1 MLFTV
6 KKILEHCKT
15 ENASE
20 QAVAALSKRLA
31 ERVFI
36 LHGRTIKAIS
46 VLDVL
51 NDYAVECITPHG
63 IDKKFFYADGAVWEW
78 RIDGTTNKIENLDAV
93 KGYQKLIDF
102 ALFDLDQNTNICWA
116 WDEEELKELLADIA

>member
-1 MLFTV
+1 MLFSV
-6 KKILEHCKT
+6 EKILEHCRA
-15 ENASE
+15 EHVSE
-20 QAVAALSKRLA
+20 QAMTTLSKRLS

-36 LHGRTIKAIS
+36 LRGRTIKAIT

-78 RIDGTTNKIENLDAV
+78 RIDGTTNKIENLDVTA
-93 KGYQKLIDF
+93 GYQKLIDF
-102 ALFDLDQNTNICWA
+102 ALFDLDQNTNVCWA
-116 WDEEELKELLADIA
+116 WDKEELQELLADIA